1 MGNTCLLK
9 TENAVWAL
17 LLHRHKCGTTSVLAM
32 YTSMVYKS
40 DLFKIELD
48 IEKNMQKRLGTCENI
63 FTRQKKPFVFK
74 H

>member
-1 MGNTCLLK
+1 MWIKCHS
-9 TENAVWAL
+9 VRRAL
-17 LLHRHKCGTTSVLAM
+17 LLHRHKCGTTSVLTM
-32 YTSMVYKS
+32 YMSMVYKS